1 MTNFEKELAEF
12 FVDNNQTT
20 VLVIVYKTV
29 CCVRLNNEIEYYSK
43 IAEKFF
49 DSKPFEFVCKYELGK
64 TTYPKVGG
72 LFAFRKEILDDPPRQ
87 FRFGNTLHQQILKC
101 VATISKKQ
109 VNRNILSLVIKGTK
123 KCISTFWRNIE
134 KKENYNYMNG
144 KRGSWIVPDYT
155 IICSSITPI
164 ELYDD

>member
-1 MTNFEKELAEF
+1 MTNFEKELTEF

-29 CCVRLNNEIEYYSK
+29 CCVRLNNEIEYYSRMS
-43 IAEKFF
+43 ETLS
-49 DSKPFEFVCKYELGK
+49 DFELICKYELGK

-72 LFAFRKEILDDPPRQ
+72 LFAYRKEIIDDTYHFNYEKNRY
-87 FRFGNTLHQQILKC
+87 HQILKC
-101 VATISKKQ
+101 VATINKKQ
-109 VNRNILSLVIKGTK
+109 VNNHILNLIRKRTK
-123 KCISTFWRNIE
+123 RCVSTFWRNIE

-144 KRGSWIVPDYT
+144 KKKYSWTVPNYT

-164 ELYDD
+164 ELFTR

>member
-20 VLVIVYKTV
+20 VLVIVYKWV
-29 CCVRLNNEIEYYSK
+29 YCVGLDDEMEYYSK
-43 IAEKFF
+43 IAEAFF

-72 LFAFRKEILDDPPRQ
+72 LFAYKKEIIDDTNWLRYA
-87 FRFGNTLHQQILKC
+87 NTHCNQVLKC
-101 VATISKKQ
+101 VATINRKQ
-109 VNRNILSLVIKGTK
+109 VDNRVLNLIRKGTK
-123 KCISTFWRNIE
+123 RCVSTFWRNIE

-144 KRGSWIVPDYT
+144 KKKYSWIVPNYT